1 MLLSHDLN
9 NLAAFVSLE
18 ALSGNEKTPEIRELL
33 TLLADRI
40 EICACRAVRLEGE
53 LAAGHFKT
61 PVMIDLSDSKVTLF
75 PRAKRPVP
83 ASSSDPVIFT
93 GLDRGV
99 EWPGPG
105 NGGDAA

>member
-40 EICACRAVRLEGE
+40 EICAGRAASLEAE
-53 LAAGHFKT
+53 AAIRALKT
-61 PVMIDLSDSKVTLF
+61 AVTFDLSDSKVTLF
-75 PRAKRPVP
+75 PRAKRPIP
-83 ASSSDPVIFT
+83 ISGAGS
-93 GLDRGV
+93 
-99 EWPGPG
+99 G